1 MKRHQADEFG
11 GANRIGEPNKIGGS
25 DKLEMGRRPKH
36 DDFDDLEPLENE
48 DEDAE
53 DDDSDEEENEEV
65 DFDNPKFKK
74 TDIWNDYAEDL
85 DFEE

>member
-1 MKRHQADEFG
+1 MELGRAESAS
-11 GANRIGEPNKIGGS
+11 GAGKSANAAERW
-25 DKLEMGRRPKH
+25 DCGRRPKH
-36 DDFDDLEPLENE
+36 DDFDDLEPFENE

-53 DDDSDEEENEEV
+53 EDDSEEDENEEV